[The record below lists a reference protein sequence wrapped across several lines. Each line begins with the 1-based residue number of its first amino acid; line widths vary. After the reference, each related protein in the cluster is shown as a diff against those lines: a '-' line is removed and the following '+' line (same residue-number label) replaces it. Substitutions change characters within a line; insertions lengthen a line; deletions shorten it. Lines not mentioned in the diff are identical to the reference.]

1 MSASFHERGRGAHA
15 GRAADRVQAHRNVY
29 GRHRLRVRDD
39 PVPRVPEVAPAG
51 DRAHAHAHRT
61 PPELFSRN
69 ARRIVELPTTLR
81 LTRSTPSGSS
91 SSRPSCRPASTTNL
105 GYIVYARMI
114 KLNLADELNG
124 GMIRLT
130 WRKFRGYVG
139 QCRVGNPAAFEWFE
153 WPYDRLTQYPL
164 PKTDPAHVKYRDW
177 RP

>member
-1 MSASFHERGRGAHA
+1 MPVELQIAFNLIGTVTVVIGFVYATIQF
-15 GRAADRVQAHRNVY
+15 RAFPKSRRQETALTLMRTA
-29 GRHRLRVRDD
+29 RLRSSSR
-39 PVPRVPEVAPAG
+39 G
-51 DRAHAHAHRT
+51 T
-61 PPELFSRN
+61 PDASSSC
-69 ARRIVELPTTLR
+69 PTTLR

-105 GYIVYARMI
+105 GYLVYARMI
-114 KLNLADELNG
+114 PLHLADELNG